1 VHGHKYVFLNV
12 EDNTSCNYQTNRK
25 RAKRGYNHHQRD
37 TETKPTALKRRKNV
51 ERGLQQANEHP
62 MPPSFKR

>member
-37 TETKPTALKRRKNV
+37 TEDQTYSSKEKKERRKRV
-51 ERGLQQANEHP
+51 TAG
-62 MPPSFKR
+62 K